1 MIIKYYLIT
10 EEVFASLDKD
20 AITFKINNL
29 DCDKRIIATTKLVND
44 RIRKFNNIET
54 CSNFT
59 FTNHADWVGDGTGVS
74 VEDIQTTKYIKEL
87 DN

>member
-1 MIIKYYLIT
+1 MIIKYYLIK
-10 EEVFASLDKD
+10 EETFASLDKD

-29 DCDKRIIATTKLVND
+29 EGDKRIIATTQIVND
-44 RIRKFNNIET
+44 RIRKFNNIDT

-59 FTNHADWVGDGTGVS
+59 FTNHIDWVGDGTGIS
-74 VEDIQTTKYIKEL
+74 VDEIQTTEYIKEL